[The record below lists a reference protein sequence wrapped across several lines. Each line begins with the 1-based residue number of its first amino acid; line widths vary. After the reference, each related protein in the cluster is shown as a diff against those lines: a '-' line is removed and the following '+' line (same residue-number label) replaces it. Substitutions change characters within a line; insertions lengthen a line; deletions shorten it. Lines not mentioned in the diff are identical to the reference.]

1 MAAAPAADPSL
12 SLQVGLVI
20 VESVGMEACFWV
32 AGWGGVGWGGV
43 GWGGVA
49 WLGLRGWWPTLER

>member
-43 GWGGVA
+43 GW
-49 WLGLRGWWPTLER
+49 